1 VCVKRR
7 ERGGSV
13 AVAAGRNSNNS
24 NIKINTNSRHNH
36 KLVPKSFNRLVAPMT
51 ITVDDDEEDDDE
63 EDDDEEE
70 EEEDKDDVNVE
81 ECSSPPSLLASP
93 PPSNKLDIWINN
105 SDNKRLA
112 LASSS
117 PFSRDNPR
125 LSISSKNNTQG
136 AWSRADA
143 KMAEMFFSDSPA
155 HLLTYQDE
163 QRRRKKRVTTRC
175 IKETSSCHNLSYQH
189 SWCDD
194 QQRQLKIH
202 GRMSCK

>member
-1 VCVKRR
+1 MGVCEK
-7 ERGGSV
+7 ERGGRSV
-13 AVAAGRNSNNS
+13 AVAAGRNRNNINI

-51 ITVDDDEEDDDE
+51 ITVDDDDD
-63 EDDDEEE
+63 DDDEEE
-70 EEEDKDDVNVE
+70 EEEDKDDANVE
-81 ECSSPPSLLASP
+81 GCSSPPSLLASP

-163 QRRRKKRVTTRC
+163 QRRRKKVSLPAAAKRPLLATTCLTNIPGVTT
-175 IKETSSCHNLSYQH
+175 NN
-189 SWCDD
+189 
-194 QQRQLKIH
+194 
-202 GRMSCK
+202 GN

>member
-1 VCVKRR
+1 
-7 ERGGSV
+7 
-13 AVAAGRNSNNS
+13 
-24 NIKINTNSRHNH
+24 
-36 KLVPKSFNRLVAPMT
+36 MT
-51 ITVDDDEEDDDE
+51 ITVDDDE

-81 ECSSPPSLLASP
+81 GCSSPPSLLASP

>member
-1 VCVKRR
+1 MCVKRR
-7 ERGGSV
+7 GGGISGST
-13 AVAAGRNSNNS
+13 VAAGSNRNNS

-51 ITVDDDEEDDDE
+51 ITVDDDDD
-63 EDDDEEE
+63 DDDEEE
-70 EEEDKDDVNVE
+70 EEEDKDDVNME

-163 QRRRKKRVTTRC
+163 QRRRKKVSLPAAAKKPLLATTCLTNIPGVTT
-175 IKETSSCHNLSYQH
+175 NN
-189 SWCDD
+189 
-194 QQRQLKIH
+194 
-202 GRMSCK
+202 GN

>member
-1 VCVKRR
+1 MGVCEK
-7 ERGGSV
+7 ERGGRSV
-13 AVAAGRNSNNS
+13 AVAAGRNRNNS

-51 ITVDDDEEDDDE
+51 ITVDDDDDD
-63 EDDDEEE
+63 DDDEEE
-70 EEEDKDDVNVE
+70 EEEDKDDANVE
-81 ECSSPPSLLASP
+81 GCSSPPSHLASP

-163 QRRRKKRVTTRC
+163 QRRRKKVSLPAVAKRPLLATTCLTNIPGVTT
-175 IKETSSCHNLSYQH
+175 NN
-189 SWCDD
+189 
-194 QQRQLKIH
+194 
-202 GRMSCK
+202 GN